1 MWIFL
6 QQVHEFVEGK
16 IHRNEWE
23 AALSLSETL
32 TSPDG
37 SSMKDIKEAV
47 QVRDALIRKDLTD
60 FIAGTRPRVD

>member
-1 MWIFL
+1 
-6 QQVHEFVEGK
+6 
-16 IHRNEWE
+16 
-23 AALSLSETL
+23 LSETL

-47 QVRDALIRKDLTD
+47 QVRDTLIRKDLTD